1 MATIPGHELVGTRL
15 VGALPTTDMVAL
27 WSPVSSAIVK
37 RGFVIEYRDLEPP
50 RTGIF
55 DGLRIVVD
63 PDVGFE
69 MQCFLLLHL
78 FGHSV
83 QWVAP
88 SIEHKLKDLQHTDD
102 KATFMKVLHDYEF
115 EAAGFGMQLLRDAG
129 VTHLDQWYSDFV
141 ETDWRY
147 VERYY
152 ETDRIP
158 DWKTCVV
165 SGCPLLEP
173 RPDTAARPPAGGGQ
187 VCVLSQLPAV
197 QLPVPLPASSFQ
209 LPASSFDR
217 VAATGSKGGGVH
229 FSS

>member
-1 MATIPGHELVGTRL
+1 MPSFPGHEVVGTRL
-15 VGALPTTDMVAL
+15 VGALPTSDMVAL
-27 WSPVSSAIVK
+27 WGPVVSAIIK

-55 DGLRIVVD
+55 DGLRIVID

-88 SIEHKLKDLQHTDD
+88 SIEHKLEDLQHTED
-102 KATFMKVLHDYEF
+102 KARFMRVLHDYEF

-129 VTHLDQWYSDFV
+129 LTHLDQWYV
-141 ETDWRY
+141 EG
-147 VERYY
+147 YY
-152 ETDRIP
+152 ETNRLP
-158 DWKTCVV
+158 EWKTCVV

-173 RPDTAARPPAGGGQ
+173 RPIPPLVHRQ
-187 VCVLSQLPAV
+187 VEVRFA
-197 QLPVPLPASSFQ
+197 F
-209 LPASSFDR
+209 
-217 VAATGSKGGGVH
+217 
-229 FSS
+229 

>member
-1 MATIPGHELVGTRL
+1 MIAGHELVGTRT
-15 VGALPTTDMVAL
+15 VGQLPADDMVRL
-27 WSPVSSAIVK
+27 WIKVSSGIVK

-55 DGLRIVVD
+55 DGLRIVID

-88 SIEHKLKDLQHTDD
+88 SLEHKLAELQHTQDR
-102 KATFMKVLHDYEF
+102 ARFMHVLHDYEF
-115 EAAGFGMQLLRDAG
+115 EAAGFGMQLIHEVG
-129 VTHLDQWYSDFV
+129 VVQLDQWYSDFV

-152 ETDRIP
+152 ETERIP
-158 DWKTCVV
+158 PWNECVV
-165 SGCPLLEP
+165 SGCRLIDSVAIPELHH
-173 RPDTAARPPAGGGQ
+173 RQ
-187 VCVLSQLPAV
+187 VQVRFA
-197 QLPVPLPASSFQ
+197 F
-209 LPASSFDR
+209 
-217 VAATGSKGGGVH
+217 
-229 FSS
+229 

>member
-1 MATIPGHELVGTRL
+1 MRGMESIRGHEVVGSRL
-15 VGALPTTDMVAL
+15 VGALPSSEMVTL
-27 WSPVSSAIVK
+27 WREATSGIVK
-37 RGFVIEYRDLEPP
+37 HGFVFEYRDLEPP

-88 SIEHKLKDLQHTDD
+88 SLEHKLDDLQHTGD
-102 KATFMKVLHDYEF
+102 KARFMEVLHAYEL
-115 EAAGFGMQLLRDAG
+115 EAAGFGMQLMHERG
-129 VTHLDQWYSDFV
+129 VRNLDQWFSDFV

-152 ETDRIP
+152 QTDKLP
-158 DWKTCVV
+158 PWEECVV
-165 SGCPLLEP
+165 AGSPLIK
-173 RPDTAARPPAGGGQ
+173 PA
-187 VCVLSQLPAV
+187 
-197 QLPVPLPASSFQ
+197 PLPPITHRQVEVRFAF
-209 LPASSFDR
+209 
-217 VAATGSKGGGVH
+217 
-229 FSS
+229 